1 VKDINIYIVR
11 HGEAST
17 DWGGHQ
23 DPGLSLEGKSQAYIC
38 ASGLA
43 KFNSK
48 SLQILSS
55 PRKRAFETAKPL
67 GKLLNKP
74 IRILESFN
82 EIPSH
87 RAKKKLQWL
96 RGIAKLHSSKL
107 PNYLQRW
114 KEQIMLELSM
124 IDKDTIIFS
133 HFMVINAIFNEL
145 NNSKQFVSI
154 QPGYASI
161 MHITK
166 KENRLS
172 YVGISNENISKIV
185 V

>member
-1 VKDINIYIVR
+1 MKDINIYIVR

-17 DWGGHQ
+17 DWGSHQ

-38 ASGLA
+38 AYRLT
-43 KFNSK
+43 KFNSE

-55 PRKRAFETAKPL
+55 PRKRAIETAKPL
-67 GKLLNKP
+67 GKLLKKS
-74 IRILESFN
+74 IRIVESFN

-87 RAKKKLQWL
+87 RAKNKLQWL
-96 RGIAKLHSSKL
+96 RKIAKLHSSKL

-114 KEQIMLELSM
+114 KEQVMLELSM

-145 NNSKQFVSI
+145 NSPKQFVSI
-154 QPGYASI
+154 QPTYTSTI
-161 MHITK
+161 HIK
-166 KENRLS
+166 KKGNRLS
-172 YVGISNENISKIV
+172 YVGISDENISKIIV
-185 V
+185 